1 MKSQTAPVSHTHD
14 ICYRA
19 PLPLISNS
27 LTPSSQIN
35 ETHIK
40 ETNMPPRVKDN
51 AFVSVYNDSDISEYL
66 FTTPAFASGFLPLE
80 PEDTTHPHQHIA
92 FRAKVRPAA
101 TSNTGTTP
109 PPLAMEKKTVI
120 SRLIKSAIKA
130 TPAPNTAAKVV
141 ERRPSFIE
149 VTTPAA
155 KKMNTSIPSPPRS
168 HRRHSSESHIA
179 MKWWPENEETVQHK
193 WVTGDGTSA
202 DEEEDF
208 IEEEVWGEAF
218 YE

>member
-1 MKSQTAPVSHTHD
+1 MKSQTAPVSHTHV
-14 ICYRA
+14 ICCRA
-19 PLPLISNS
+19 PLPLITTS

-40 ETNMPPRVKDN
+40 ETNMPSRVKYN
-51 AFVSVYNDSDISEYL
+51 AFVSVYNDDDINEYL

-92 FRAKVRPAA
+92 FPAKVRPAA

-109 PPLAMEKKTVI
+109 PPLAMEKKTMI
-120 SRLIKSAIKA
+120 SRLINQPLKPFPLQ
-130 TPAPNTAAKVV
+130 TPPQNSLNGDRV
-141 ERRPSFIE
+141 FIE

-155 KKMNTSIPSPPRS
+155 RKMNTSIPSPPRS
-168 HRRHSSESHIA
+168 HRRHSSESHIPI
-179 MKWWPENEETVQHK
+179 KWWPENEETVQHK
-193 WVTGDGTSA
+193 RGTGDRTSA

-208 IEEEVWGEAF
+208 IKEEF
-218 YE
+218 